1 MATTL
6 RVRAVT
12 LTFIKTKQPTGWKA
26 LLLLLLLDK
35 FFKGL
40 GQSPLQPGEEAIL
53 GAGLFLFFNMSAGSE
68 QKTEPCITSCSNGS
82 VEAGSVP
89 PAGKEPILCHDS
101 LRTHRM
107 AGLKPGAA
115 STLLG
120 TLTLL
125 GLTCALTTIV
135 SSLMAVISASIFSKI
150 AALAFWSLL
159 S

>member
-40 GQSPLQPGEEAIL
+40 GQSPLHPGEEAIL
-53 GAGLFLFFNMSAGSE
+53 GAGLFLFFNMSAGSQ

-89 PAGKEPILCHDS
+89 PAGREPILCHDTS
-101 LRTHRM
+101 GHVTTATQDGRTEARGSQHPAWNTDTPRPH
-107 AGLKPGAA
+107 LCPDYH
-115 STLLG
+115 S
-120 TLTLL
+120 
-125 GLTCALTTIV
+125 V
-135 SSLMAVISASIFSKI
+135 
-150 AALAFWSLL
+150 
-159 S
+159 